1 MQIILLERVENLGDL
16 GDEVSVKNGFARN
29 FLLPNGKALVANA
42 RNRARFEAEREI
54 IEKRNAEARDV
65 AGESGQALD
74 GQNFVIIRQS
84 GETGQLYGSVTAR
97 DIVEIAAE
105 NGHKIKRE
113 QVRLDTPIKTL
124 GLHKVN
130 IRLHPEVRV
139 AININVARSNDEAER
154 QAAGENV
161 IEALRDE
168 QRSLA
173 EQQASEL
180 AEAAAELDT
189 APEEE

>member
-139 AININVARSNDEAER
+139 DININVARSNDEAER

-161 IEALRDE
+161 IEAMRDE